1 MFMTARIPLSRV
13 RLVGRVDGLVDA
25 GACVWRE
32 LVTATCA
39 PRREITS
46 RRPAL
51 RHADLFSYFKLG
63 LHAASANA
71 RALQFCVLSQ
81 NYQATTGKQGIYFCN
96 LKLIFILDKSSNFVV
111 QKRNFILN

>member
-1 MFMTARIPLSRV
+1 MTADSFISSALGWADGW
-13 RLVGRVDGLVDA
+13 VGEWVDGLVDA
-25 GACVWRE
+25 SAARRASVWRE

-71 RALQFCVLSQ
+71 PEYERR
-81 NYQATTGKQGIYFCN
+81 
-96 LKLIFILDKSSNFVV
+96 NFVY
-111 QKRNFILN
+111 